1 MKSGGRIIF
10 NPIGTDLL
18 ISQDSID
25 KQQGY
30 PVIKASQLVQKARHQ
45 LTAKELKLI
54 DFMVSKVRR
63 DDSGF
68 RPLQT
73 TIKEINQ
80 VMEFGRG
87 TKSLTETSKSLLSL
101 SNKGFWFQKDE
112 DTITIARWLQTAEI
126 KKDGSATLELDEK
139 LAPWLLKL
147 VGSRAQYSLSDIVAL
162 RSKYSLMLYQLL
174 MSWRGSMGVNGT
186 PPRGRYACRA
196 RLRRSR
202 QSPRYSRCGRPE
214 ISSAQR
220 ARHSS
225 IGSTKPKRQIPRLS
239 PRAIFNA
246 SPSARP
252 VSSTV
257 W

>member
-101 SNKGFWFQKDE
+101 SNK
-112 DTITIARWLQTAEI
+112 A
-126 KKDGSATLELDEK
+126 
-139 LAPWLLKL
+139 
-147 VGSRAQYSLSDIVAL
+147 
-162 RSKYSLMLYQLL
+162 
-174 MSWRGSMGVNGT
+174 
-186 PPRGRYACRA
+186 
-196 RLRRSR
+196 
-202 QSPRYSRCGRPE
+202 
-214 ISSAQR
+214 IS
-220 ARHSS
+220 
-225 IGSTKPKRQIPRLS
+225 
-239 PRAIFNA
+239 
-246 SPSARP
+246 
-252 VSSTV
+252 
-257 W
+257 

>member
-162 RSKYSLMLYQLL
+162 RSKYSLMLYQLP

-186 PPRGRYACRA
+186 PDEFLEFFGHTNMKWWQFNGRYLQPAIDEINQKTGIKVHYAA
-196 RLRRSR
+196 RKS
-202 QSPRYSRCGRPE
+202 GRTISEVE
-214 ISSAQR
+214 IDFT
-220 ARHSS
+220 
-225 IGSTKPKRQIPRLS
+225 GD
-239 PRAIFNA
+239 A
-246 SPSARP
+246 S
-252 VSSTV
+252 
-257 W
+257 